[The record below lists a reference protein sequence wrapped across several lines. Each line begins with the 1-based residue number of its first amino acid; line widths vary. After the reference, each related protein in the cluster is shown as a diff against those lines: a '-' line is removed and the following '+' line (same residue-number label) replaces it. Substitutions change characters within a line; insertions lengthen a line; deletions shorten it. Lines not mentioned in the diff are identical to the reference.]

1 MKKSIPCALLAA
13 LLLTQGCCSVFTSEP
28 QVISVDSEPKDAD
41 VRIGPHVGK
50 TPYTVTIPRG
60 RSYVIKASYGG
71 ATQTKTLDRTIEP
84 LYFLN
89 ILLWPGLIVDLATGN
104 MYRYEPTTYKFHFA
118 DHVNDREPDIYKTCP
133 VISYRYD
140 ASTGKG
146 TLSVDITGR
155 GIEAR
160 QSVIDNIGKICADKN
175 IALVH
180 GKNTNREARYL
191 VLNESV
197 EDGILTI
204 EFEALY

>member
-1 MKKSIPCALLAA
+1 M
-13 LLLTQGCCSVFTSEP
+13 LLLTQGCCTVLTSEP
-28 QVISVDSEPKDAD
+28 QGISVDSEPKGAD
-41 VRIGPHVGK
+41 VKIGPHVGK

-60 RSYVIKASYGG
+60 KSYVIEASYGG

-89 ILLWPGLIVDLATGN
+89 ILLWPGLIVDLATGS
-104 MYRYEPTTYKFHFA
+104 MYRYEPTTYEFHFA
-118 DHVNDREPDIYKTCP
+118 DHVSDHEPDIYKTCP
-133 VISYRYD
+133 VTSYHYD

-160 QSVIDNIGKICADKN
+160 HSVIDNIGKICADKN
-175 IALVH
+175 ITLVH
-180 GKNTNREARYL
+180 GKDTDREARYL
-191 VLNESV
+191 IQNESV

-204 EFEALY
+204 EFRALY